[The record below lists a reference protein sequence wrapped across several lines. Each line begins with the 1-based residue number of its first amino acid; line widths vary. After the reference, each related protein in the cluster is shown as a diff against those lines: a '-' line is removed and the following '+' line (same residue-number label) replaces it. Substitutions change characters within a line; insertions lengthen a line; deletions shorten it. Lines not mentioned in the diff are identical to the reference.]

1 MLTVQRPCLEL
12 TANRAGDVAARVA
25 VTGGI
30 VIPLWDA
37 GSPKLD
43 QKRVHEEEVY
53 TYANP
58 RGKVGGVQNIHNPS
72 LEAHVPTPLH
82 ICLFILTP
90 ISQSTS
96 CEEIFSSE
104 QVLPGSDNGACVI
117 CVPGGGHVSIGV
129 SGSTDLVPFF
139 AGFGVATVILR
150 PRLRGVP
157 GSGIDGY
164 NMTTDAVWDT
174 QQAIRIVRAHAEEW
188 GIDPRKIGVVG
199 FSAGAELAAAAGLE
213 YDAFDK
219 VCVCVCECV

>member
-1 MLTVQRPCLEL
+1 MRAPLHLLYSACCAAARCCCWTLLPPTAMLTVQRPCLEL

-30 VIPLWDA
+30 VIPLWAA

-82 ICLFILTP
+82 ICVFILTP

-96 CEEIFSSE
+96 CEEIFRRSRCC
-104 QVLPGSDNGACVI
+104 QA
-117 CVPGGGHVSIGV
+117 
-129 SGSTDLVPFF
+129 
-139 AGFGVATVILR
+139 ATM
-150 PRLRGVP
+150 G
-157 GSGIDGY
+157 
-164 NMTTDAVWDT
+164 
-174 QQAIRIVRAHAEEW
+174 RA
-188 GIDPRKIGVVG
+188 
-199 FSAGAELAAAAGLE
+199 
-213 YDAFDK
+213 
-219 VCVCVCECV
+219 